1 MPPIHTERTVGCSG
15 GTGDNEHVPLWL
27 RCREGFLCRCG
38 ECDQILMP
46 EDVDINPIDPDV
58 NDVFVMNL
66 LEKGN
71 EVWLE
76 KRGCWKGK
84 GG

>member
-1 MPPIHTERTVGCSG
+1 MLGRVMYEV
-15 GTGDNEHVPLWL
+15 
-27 RCREGFLCRCG
+27 
-38 ECDQILMP
+38 P

-58 NDVFVMNL
+58 NDVFDMNL